1 MVCTSVSRRIGV
13 IEIRLRSATSPSD
26 LMLLFLRFSV
36 GEDRACCSASS
47 ASLVFRS
54 RGFGVCWFLCE
65 LCVGS
70 CVDSGSPAV

>member
-1 MVCTSVSRRIGV
+1 MHFGFPSDRCSQDTSS
-13 IEIRLRSATSPSD
+13 LRTSPSD

-47 ASLVFRS
+47 ASLVLRS
-54 RGFGVCWFLCE
+54 RGFGVSWFLCE

-70 CVDSGSPAV
+70 CVDSGSPAT